1 MTMRV
6 AATTVR
12 PARLIAAVAAAA
24 LFAPALASEALA
36 GPAKIKPLVVAQTE
50 VDLTA
55 ANSSATIDGVTFQ
68 KSDPDPTGTGVIRSF
83 VRLQSPGNETTESGH
98 NTDDRPLQNDEN
110 NSPQFTRSLLLDD
123 LAVFDVGGTD
133 YYKLLLDLNEPN
145 GGDKSLI
152 SLDEFELYQA
162 ASPTLNGYD
171 ATTKFGADAT
181 LVYDLDAGMDRYLKL
196 DDTSSGSG
204 SGDLFAYVPTSI
216 FSGAGDYLYLY
227 SSFGAEFAAEG
238 GFEEWAAITG
248 DDATPPGNPIPL
260 PPAAWSG
267 ILTLAALFGGAGVRR
282 IRAARGHAA

>member
-1 MTMRV
+1 MTKV
-6 AATTVR
+6 APARR
-12 PARLIAAVAAAA
+12 PARLLVAAAA
-24 LFAPALASEALA
+24 AAVFTPSLASEAFA
-36 GPAKIKPLVVAQTE
+36 KKVVMDVTPAAATE
-50 VDLTA
+50 VDMTA
-55 ANSSATIDGVTFQ
+55 ADASVEINGVIFENTDTQ
-68 KSDPDPTGTGVIRSF
+68 PTGTGNIRSF
-83 VRLQSPGNETTESGH
+83 VRLQSPGNDPIESGH
-98 NTDDRPLQNDEN
+98 NTDARPVENDEN
-110 NSPQFTRSLLLDD
+110 SSPQFTRSLLLDD

-145 GGDKSLI
+145 GGSKSLI

-162 ASPTLNGYD
+162 SSPTLNGYD

-204 SGDLFAYVPTSI
+204 SGDMFAYVPTSI

-282 IRAARGHAA
+282 IRASRGHTA